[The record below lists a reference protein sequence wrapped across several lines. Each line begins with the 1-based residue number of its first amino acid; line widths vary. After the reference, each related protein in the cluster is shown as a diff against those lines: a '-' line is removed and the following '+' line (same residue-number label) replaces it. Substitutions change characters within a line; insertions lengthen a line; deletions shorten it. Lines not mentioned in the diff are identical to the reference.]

1 MAKTRISYLNGLA
14 IVCIVFISISVVPV
28 GVIAGVAFSEGG
40 YNNHEFTVD
49 PEANYTFFLN
59 IEGDLVFYY
68 DIYEYPSNTNDYEIH
83 LVDETDYLDWNSS
96 VDPRPDNE
104 LVIYGADEN
113 FKWIRT
119 YGQDKYLIF
128 YNDDNAT
135 SLTVD
140 LHYFTADRAL
150 IIGGLAV
157 GLILSTF
164 TTILALHTVF
174 YLLRILIFIPIF
186 GFRYTNGDDRKKGRD
201 RRYSY
206 DYRSPPAAPSA
217 PAVKAA
223 PAVKGVKAAPAAP
236 AIPAIRRTPSAPIK
250 RGPAI
255 QNISST
261 YVVAG
266 QAKEYPKGD
275 FKRFLVKTW
284 DSTSIAERVLVVI
297 ALFFLL
303 TGAVTGTWYIIVVFP
318 ITLLGISIIVY
329 FAGRNRREKLI
340 RLVESHRAIYV
351 TEAARILR
359 SASEIIRM
367 DAWKIINLGL
377 GTIGFDTQNN
387 ILFDATQVDPSEL
400 QEVSPEAK
408 KIHDELVSEVADK
421 VDVKEEKKGEEIVEG
436 VEVKCPFCDSN
447 NPPDSSFCIKCGA
460 SLKPA
465 K

>member
-1 MAKTRISYLNGLA
+1 MNGLV
-14 IVCIVFISISVVPV
+14 IVAIVFISLTIVPAGV
-28 GVIAGVAFSEGG
+28 LSGVIYSEGG
-40 YNNHEFTVD
+40 YNMHELTVE
-49 PEANYTFFLN
+49 PNGTETVHMQVM
-59 IEGDLVFYY
+59 GDLLFYY
-68 DIYEYPSNTNDYEIH
+68 DVTTYPVSFEDIEIYLLTETQYESWISSNDSTPQDYVLTTNNDLPFRWIEAKGVDHYLVVYNYDY
-83 LVDETDYLDWNSS
+83 VDSL
-96 VDPRPDNE
+96 
-104 LVIYGADEN
+104 N
-113 FKWIRT
+113 FE
-119 YGQDKYLIF
+119 
-128 YNDDNAT
+128 
-135 SLTVD
+135 V
-140 LHYFTADRAL
+140 HYVSADRAKIIALLAIGLFLALWITILSLYTVAYILKVL
-150 IIGGLAV
+150 II
-157 GLILSTF
+157 
-164 TTILALHTVF
+164 
-174 YLLRILIFIPIF
+174 IPIF
-186 GFRYTNGDDRKKGRD
+186 GQRYINGDDRRRGRD
-201 RRYSY
+201 RRSSY
-206 DYRSPPAAPSA
+206 DYRSHSVAPAAPA
-217 PAVKAA
+217 AKAA

-236 AIPAIRRTPSAPIK
+236 AIPAIRRTSSVSVK
-250 RGPAI
+250 RTPAI
-255 QNISST
+255 QNISSN

-318 ITLLGISIIVY
+318 ITLLGVSIIVY

-340 RLVESHRAIYV
+340 RLVESHKAIYI

-359 SASEIIRM
+359 SASELVRM

-387 ILFDATQVDPSEL
+387 ILFDASQVDPGEI

-408 KIHDELVSEVADK
+408 KIHDELVSEVTDK
-421 VDVKEEKKGEEIVEG
+421 VDVKEEKKVEEVVEG